1 METKNEIWKD
11 IEGYEGY
18 YQVSNI
24 GRVRSLDRVIER
36 KGKPARLKGK
46 ILSQVVNC
54 GYLYVCF
61 RKNGDGK
68 NYHHAVHRLVGKAFV
83 SGYKEGYDIN
93 HKDNVRSNNNAENL
107 EWCTRSYNIQYMRDY
122 FPRIDTQK
130 RAVIQMDLDGNEIA
144 KYEKMND
151 AAKATGINVGNIGN
165 VCQGRSKTAGGYLWR
180 YADK

>member
-1 METKNEIWKD
+1 
-11 IEGYEGY
+11 
-18 YQVSNI
+18 
-24 GRVRSLDRVIER
+24 VRSLDRVIER

-54 GYLYVCF
+54 GYLYVGF

-68 NYHHAVHRLVGKAFV
+68 YYHHAVHRLVGKAFV

-165 VCQGRSKTAGGYLWR
+165 VCQGRSKTAGGYRWR
-180 YADK
+180 YTDK

>member
-11 IEGYEGY
+11 IEGFEGY

-54 GYLYVCF
+54 GYLYVGF

-68 NYHHAVHRLVGKAFV
+68 YYHHAVHRLVGKAFV

-130 RAVIQMDLDGNEIA
+130 REVIQMDLDGNEIA

-165 VCQGRSKTAGGYLWR
+165 VCQGRSKTAGGYRWR